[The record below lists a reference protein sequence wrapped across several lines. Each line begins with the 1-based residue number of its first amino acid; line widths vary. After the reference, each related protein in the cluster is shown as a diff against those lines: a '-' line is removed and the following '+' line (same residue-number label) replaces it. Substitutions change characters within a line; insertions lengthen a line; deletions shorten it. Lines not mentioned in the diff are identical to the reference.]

1 MQSQIFGIPMSEA
14 RDAIFFYQKFKEM
27 PTYSVLLKQIK
38 REHLESELV
47 RINKELGELE

>member
-1 MQSQIFGIPMSEA
+1 MQIFGVSEKELREA
-14 RDAIFFYQKFKEM
+14 VLFYQKFKDM
-27 PTYSVLLKQIK
+27 PTYAALLKQIK